1 MARQMK
7 DSGVEW
13 IGQIPEDWD
22 VARLCD
28 IKSEKKFAIVDG
40 PFGSAISTNDYREK
54 GVPLI
59 RISNLKNGEVS
70 DEDMVYISEE
80 LAESVRRSCI
90 GLSDIVFAKTGA
102 TIGKCGINRLI
113 KYGILASSCIKISIS
128 HKYNC
133 DYFYYIFSTD
143 QFNQALRNTCTGT
156 TRDTINLTPFS
167 KLNVL
172 LPPYCI
178 QNRIASYLDRK
189 CAEIDAIIAKQQQII
204 EKLKEYKLS
213 VITEAVTKGLD
224 PNVPMKDGGVEWIG
238 KIPESWNIAP
248 LKTCTDILSGYAFSS
263 NDFDTEKGIALLR
276 GINVTPN
283 GIRWEDVVYWSQPVT
298 KQLENFELSAGD
310 IVVGLDRPWVSE
322 GTRVCWVAEKDLPAL
337 LLQRVCRIRAKNNI
351 DRRWIYH
358 WIASKSFQE
367 ALSIETTGVSV
378 PHISTKQIGQFSIT
392 LPPIEMQCQICDIL
406 ETKCRAID
414 QTISEKQKIIANFLG
429 YKKSLMYEVVTGKR
443 EG

>member
-224 PNVPMKDGGVEWIG
+224 PNVPMKDSGVEWIG
-238 KIPESWNIAP
+238 KVPENWQLSHIGNLVEMGSGGTPDRKKTEYWENGNIPWMSSGEINNEYIYSTIEQITELGLQNSNAKILPVNTVMLGLIGQGKTKGLTAILKNEVCCNQNLAYLIADEKYLHYRYLFYCFKAMYFYMRGLVGESQAGIYSYFLKKLYIP
-248 LKTCTDILSGYAFSS
+248 LP
-263 NDFDTEKGIALLR
+263 DTERQIKISDYLDAKCKAIKTTIAVRESIIERFTDYKRTL
-276 GINVTPN
+276 
-283 GIRWEDVVYWSQPVT
+283 
-298 KQLENFELSAGD
+298 
-310 IVVGLDRPWVSE
+310 
-322 GTRVCWVAEKDLPAL
+322 
-337 LLQRVCRIRAKNNI
+337 
-351 DRRWIYH
+351 IYE
-358 WIASKSFQE
+358 I
-367 ALSIETTGVSV
+367 
-378 PHISTKQIGQFSIT
+378 
-392 LPPIEMQCQICDIL
+392 
-406 ETKCRAID
+406 
-414 QTISEKQKIIANFLG
+414 
-429 YKKSLMYEVVTGKR
+429 VTGKR
-443 EG
+443 EV

>member
-13 IGQIPEDWD
+13 IGQIPEDWN

-189 CAEIDAIIAKQQQII
+189 CSQIDAIIAKQQQII

-224 PNVPMKDGGVEWIG
+224 PNVPMKDSGVEWIG
-238 KIPESWNIAP
+238 MVPEEWRISRIKYICEFNPGTKKANHDVVSYAPMECVKDGYLIKKEIRHDGISTGLTSFEEGDIIMAKVTPCFENGNIA
-248 LKTCTDILSGYAFSS
+248 
-263 NDFDTEKGIALLR
+263 IA
-276 GINVTPN
+276 
-283 GIRWEDVVYWSQPVT
+283 
-298 KQLENFELSAGD
+298 
-310 IVVGLDRPWVSE
+310 
-322 GTRVCWVAEKDLPAL
+322 KDLVNKFGVGSSEL
-337 LLQRVCRIRAKNNI
+337 FVFRAKKVNTQWLFYFLRNSIFKKLAEATMTGTGGLKRVSPSFIRDFSLALPPEKEQRRIIEYLDKKCMEI
-351 DRRWIYH
+351 DRVIKY
-358 WIASKSFQE
+358 
-367 ALSIETTGVSV
+367 
-378 PHISTKQIGQFSIT
+378 KQSAVEKLGQ
-392 LPPIEMQCQICDIL
+392 
-406 ETKCRAID
+406 
-414 QTISEKQKIIANFLG
+414 
-429 YKKSLMYEVVTGKR
+429 YKKSLIYEVVTGKM
-443 EG
+443 EV